1 MQSSLAPSSTDL
13 NFPPIYTVL
22 PDTDPTRDQGDDD
35 HHDKDKNK
43 FPPPGLDPTAE
54 HLLIAAGAIG
64 AFILVCFV
72 GWIVYRTMKKSKAS
86 PSGGNNLAA
95 MFPWKRKDGMGG
107 SWANGGVYRRNEPP
121 PMYDEGDVNSMQG
134 AGYYGA
140 GKVYAQ
146 GPGSVAR
153 SATGTLPR
161 QEQDLESGSALASII
176 DQYPQGNGEMMN
188 RNEPGQ
194 TMGTPMQGSSFYSQ
208 TDPTLQASDSYD
220 PASRR
225 AYRASEISSISS
237 GFGDGEMILPQ
248 PMAPASNTIDTTIT
262 TTTAAAAAAVAND
275 NTNINTTTTIP
286 TTTSSP
292 IVQPPPPVPTSNNAA
307 GRFSWM
313 SRRDERRETVYTQ
326 TSEDR
331 PTRFRS
337 VASWVNQQ
345 TGRIRRADS
354 RARERGEVPVMP
366 AIPGGQINATQQT
379 AYR

>member
-13 NFPPIYTVL
+13 NFPPIFTVL

-35 HHDKDKNK
+35 HHDKKDKDK

-72 GWIVYRTMKKSKAS
+72 GWIVYRTMKKSKTS

-95 MFPWKRKDGMGG
+95 ILPWKRKDGMGG
-107 SWANGGVYRRNEPP
+107 SWAYGGFYRRNEPP
-121 PMYDEGDVNSMQG
+121 PMYDEGDMNSMQG

-140 GKVYAQ
+140 GKVYSQ

-161 QEQDLESGSALASII
+161 LEQDLESESALASII

-188 RNEPGQ
+188 RTEPGQ
-194 TMGTPMQGSSFYSQ
+194 AMGTPVQGSSFYSQ
-208 TDPTLQASDSYD
+208 TDRTLQASDSYD

-248 PMAPASNTIDTTIT
+248 PMAPPSNAGTNDNSNNNNDIATAT
-262 TTTAAAAAAVAND
+262 TTTAV
-275 NTNINTTTTIP
+275 TT
-286 TTTSSP
+286 SP

-345 TGRIRRADS
+345 TGRIKRADS

-366 AIPGGQINATQQT
+366 AIPGGQIIATQQT